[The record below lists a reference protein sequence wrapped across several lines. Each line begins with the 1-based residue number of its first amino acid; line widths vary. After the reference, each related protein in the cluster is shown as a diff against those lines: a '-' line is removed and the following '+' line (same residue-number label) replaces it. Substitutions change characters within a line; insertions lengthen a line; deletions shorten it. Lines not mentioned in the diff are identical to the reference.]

1 MIVKPPGPMV
11 ITMPQ
16 EPDVLR
22 LLRVDIDT
30 LFVMS
35 AEGRIVC
42 QNDPDRTPGPRVF
55 FIGCP
60 DGNFARVRHDLDDG
74 VAEKILSVAAEEPPW
89 RDSDAKPSCASAI
102 IGLLSAEPDC
112 VASAL
117 IYRLPNNVSCEYRA
131 EIVRGGSPDGRAML
145 ARLADRGM
153 PQYMR
158 DAGFKSVADFWEPW
172 CAALDGGEIASMCY
186 AARLS
191 DKGAEA
197 GVYTFVKYRRRGL
210 AAAVTASWASTPAL
224 KDRALF
230 DSTSVAN
237 RSSQRVA
244 ARLGLR
250 RIGASFSIG

>member
-1 MIVKPPGPMV
+1 MV

-16 EPDVLR
+16 VPDDLR
-22 LLRVDIDT
+22 LLSVDIDT

-35 AEGRIVC
+35 ATGRIVR
-42 QNDPDRTPGPRVF
+42 QNDPDHSAGPRVF

-60 DGNFARVRHDLDDG
+60 DGNFARVRHDLDDR
-74 VAEKILSVAAEEPPW
+74 IAARVVEAAAKEAPW
-89 RDSDAKPSCASAI
+89 RDSDAMPECASRMVE
-102 IGLLSAEPDC
+102 LLSARREN
-112 VASAL
+112 VSTAL
-117 IYRLPNNVSCEYRA
+117 IYRLPNDVGCESHA
-131 EIVRGGSPDGRAML
+131 VIVRGDSRDGRAML

-153 PQYMR
+153 PQYMQ
-158 DAGFKSVADFWEPW
+158 DAGFKNVADFWEPW
-172 CAALDGGEIASMCY
+172 CVALDGGEIASMCY

-197 GVYTFVKYRRRGL
+197 GVYTFPNHRARGL
-210 AAAVTASWASTPAL
+210 AAAVTASWASMPAL

-230 DSTSVAN
+230 YSTSVAN
-237 RSSQRVA
+237 KSSQLVA

>member
-1 MIVKPPGPMV
+1 MV
-11 ITMPQ
+11 VTMHQ
-16 EPDVLR
+16 EPDDLR

-35 AEGRIVC
+35 ATGRIVR
-42 QNDPDRTPGPRVF
+42 QNDPDHSPGPRAF

-74 VAEKILSVAAEEPPW
+74 IAEKILSVVAKAPPW
-89 RDSDAKPSCASAI
+89 RDPDAMPECSSQMVE
-102 IGLLSAEPDC
+102 LLSAQPEN
-112 VASAL
+112 VSSAL
-117 IYRLPNNVSCEYRA
+117 IYRLPNDLSCEYRA
-131 EIVRGGSPDGRAML
+131 EVVRGGSPDGRAML

-158 DAGFKSVADFWEPW
+158 DAGFKSGADFWEPW
-172 CAALDGGEIASMCY
+172 CSALDGGEIASMCY

-197 GVYTFVKYRRRGL
+197 GVYTFPKYRGRGL
-210 AAAVTASWASTPAL
+210 AAAVTTSWASMPAL

-230 DSTSVAN
+230 YSTSVAN

-250 RIGASFSIG
+250 RIGASFSIA